1 MIPLKKTIQMKN
13 KLFRIS
19 LALFAALG
27 MLSCD
32 VEPIDDGLGGQ
43 DLPTN
48 DVFFAANYGSVNYK
62 TDQASAKVEGGI
74 LQVQAVHPNGVFLI
88 KNQGALTGTY
98 VNGQTDFTFI
108 EAATGKTF
116 SSKHPIT
123 GENIST
129 FSITSI
135 NFDNQ
140 SISGT
145 FQFVGYRMADTTIP
159 DTDEGAQARM
169 DLPDGEF
176 PDLDIPDEVMPG
188 VEQVVFS
195 QGTMLNIPYG
205 AGIIDPVDPNDPVI
219 PVDPVDPNEPSSGD
233 YFPMAVGNIWNYTN
247 NAVLELGSSQVING
261 KTYYKQTN
269 TFFADLE
276 GIQDAEEF
284 LRKENG
290 NYYSRIS
297 SVPGAENV
305 LVPQEIVILKDNLAA
320 GGTWTSTIVL
330 SIGEEEAE
338 AVITITL
345 DHIIEQKNVS
355 AVVNGVTYQDV
366 IKVKSTNT
374 SELSFNGEVIPND
387 SGTTI
392 SYHWFAKDVGMIM
405 NKTIE
410 EGEAD
415 EVYDLISYTLN

>member
-176 PDLDIPDEVMPG
+176 PDLDIPEEVMPG
-188 VEQVVFS
+188 VEQLVFS

-205 AGIIDPVDPNDPVI
+205 AGIIDPVDPNDPNF
-219 PVDPVDPNEPSSGD
+219 PDDPSDPSSGD

-247 NAVLELGSSQVING
+247 IPTDPAKIISTQTING
-261 KTYYKQTN
+261 KIYYRMTGAIINAQ
-269 TFFADLE
+269 DLTDDA
-276 GIQDAEEF
+276 QDF
-284 LRKENG
+284 VRKENG
-290 NYYSRIS
+290 NYYARVNYPSLNQSI
-297 SVPGAENV
+297 EMI
-305 LVPQEIVILKDNLAA
+305 LLKDYLNE
-320 GGTWTSTIVL
+320 GQGW
-330 SIGEEEAE
+330 EEEF
-338 AVITITL
+338 TITMVGDEPDEVMEL
-345 DHIIEQKNVS
+345 IVSTTSVIESKGS
-355 AVVNGVTYQDV
+355 YTVNNINYPDV
-366 IKVKSTNT
+366 IKVAAMVDT
-374 SELSFNGEVIPND
+374 EFLYNGEPFGD
-387 SGTTI
+387 QEPPLLHE
-392 SYHWFAKDVGMIM
+392 YWYAKDVGLI
-405 NKTIE
+405 KLKIAETIDEPE
-410 EGEAD
+410 ELHE
-415 EVYDLISYTLN
+415 LIDYTLF